1 MKRKGDRPQTIAAKK
16 RFGGNARDSVQQEAA
31 DDVTDVKSA
40 LPVVSFFKDVMGIS
54 QQSEAAKP
62 VEENKIKRKRGRSK
76 KKGENKDD
84 ATAAVSDTPLYKN
97 TAESS
102 QQKAADDVADARA
115 AMPDALSDKDK
126 TNSQQKA
133 TGPIKE
139 DKIKR
144 KRGRSKKKGAK
155 KDDATAAVSNAPP
168 YKNTAE
174 SSQQKAADDV
184 ADARA
189 ALPVALSDTDKT
201 NSQQKATEPIK
212 EDKIKR
218 KRGRSKKKGAKK
230 DTPSDKDGKKDVT
243 TAAVSDAPS
252 DRPATESL
260 QQEASGDVTGAQIAS
275 AKSSSDRDALN
286 KEQLLWLVESD
297 TKLY

>member
-84 ATAAVSDTPLYKN
+84 ATAAVSDTPL
-97 TAESS
+97 
-102 QQKAADDVADARA
+102 
-115 AMPDALSDKDK
+115 
-126 TNSQQKA
+126 
-133 TGPIKE
+133 
-139 DKIKR
+139 
-144 KRGRSKKKGAK
+144 
-155 KDDATAAVSNAPP
+155 

>member
-31 DDVTDVKSA
+31 DDITDVKSA

-76 KKGENKDD
+76 KKGENKD
-84 ATAAVSDTPLYKN
+84 ATAAVSDTPPYKN

-102 QQKAADDVADARA
+102 KQKAADDVADARA
-115 AMPDALSDKDK
+115 ALPVALSDTDK

-133 TGPIKE
+133 TEPIKE

-155 KDDATAAVSNAPP
+155 KDDATAAVSDAPP

-230 DTPSDKDGKKDVT
+230 DAPSDKDGKKDVT